1 MKIKRLIG
9 LPLVLLCILLITG
22 CTGKKGSS
30 YTYKLDKMQYW
41 DVLYVSQTT
50 YYDNR
55 VEIVLSGGRAT
66 ENFKFFS
73 PDDRGAVTD
82 KMSTTLIIY
91 SDNPTDI
98 TSLNIIGSLY
108 RLEFRYLNTEEYVCI
123 WRLFA
128 SELGWSEYYGDTGR
142 FFTKEEK
149 EQQIEEKR
157 NNCTREYFENLDK
170 ESSLEQIV
178 EDLGPYGISGSG
190 ILYHVWHLNDGTR
203 AEVVF
208 DSKGNIVR
216 IYIIGDENSELIY
229 EREY

>member
-9 LPLVLLCILLITG
+9 LLLVLLYILLITG
-22 CTGKKGSS
+22 CTGK
-30 YTYKLDKMQYW
+30 
-41 DVLYVSQTT
+41 
-50 YYDNR
+50 
-55 VEIVLSGGRAT
+55 
-66 ENFKFFS
+66 
-73 PDDRGAVTD
+73 
-82 KMSTTLIIY
+82 
-91 SDNPTDI
+91 
-98 TSLNIIGSLY
+98 
-108 RLEFRYLNTEEYVCI
+108 
-123 WRLFA
+123 
-128 SELGWSEYYGDTGR
+128 
-142 FFTKEEK
+142 K

-157 NNCTREYFENLDK
+157 NNCTRVYFENLDK